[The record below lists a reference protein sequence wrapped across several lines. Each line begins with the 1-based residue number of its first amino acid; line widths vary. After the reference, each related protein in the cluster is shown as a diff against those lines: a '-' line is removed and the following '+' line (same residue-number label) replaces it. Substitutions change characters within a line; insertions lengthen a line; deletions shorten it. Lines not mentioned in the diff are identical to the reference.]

1 MHSLEQRID
10 WKSMKQLQLTTNVL
24 FYFVW
29 GGHFLLFFSRTVT
42 SVCFVW
48 LLAFLAC
55 NLSNILLDL
64 QMSFFWTWNIH
75 VVLMRGMFIQF
86 LIFWEIQGNLWEMP
100 LHVTLCH
107 LFFSLFLH
115 CKMVLLGLYKT
126 TIWKDVSNCFFS
138 CYVIPSVFVSF

>member
-10 WKSMKQLQLTTNVL
+10 WKSMKQLQLTTNIL
-24 FYFVW
+24 FYFVL

-107 LFFSLFLH
+107 FFFL
-115 CKMVLLGLYKT
+115 
-126 TIWKDVSNCFFS
+126 CFFTAKWPCLVCTRPQFGKMS
-138 CYVIPSVFVSF
+138 QIVFFCCYVIPSVFVSF